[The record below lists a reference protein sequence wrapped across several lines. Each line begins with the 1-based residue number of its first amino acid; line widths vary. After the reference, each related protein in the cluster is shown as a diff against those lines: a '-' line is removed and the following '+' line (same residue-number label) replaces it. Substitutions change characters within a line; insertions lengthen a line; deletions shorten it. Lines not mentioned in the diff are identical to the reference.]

1 MSNLFYSLISFVIA
15 LFFMLIGVVGVM
27 IPWSLDVRTLLT
39 RFIFEDS
46 LAISLFG
53 FAFFVIGAAMLINFL
68 LSTKRRYY
76 KISSQNS
83 SATVDE
89 AVIQE
94 YLNTY
99 WKQLFPKNDIPCHLT
114 LKKNRIHISVD
125 LPFLPIQ
132 EQKPLL
138 ERIRK
143 DLIGIFAQVLGYSD
157 EFFLTASFQT
167 RSKET

>member
-1 MSNLFYSLISFVIA
+1 MSNLFHNLINLIIA
-15 LFFMLIGVVGVM
+15 LFFMLIGIVGIT
-27 IPWSLDVRTLLT
+27 IPWSINVRTLLT

-53 FAFFVIGAAMLINFL
+53 FAFFFISLAMVTNL
-68 LSTKRRYY
+68 LFHFRQRHYT
-76 KISSQNS
+76 INS
-83 SATVDE
+83 SNATTTVDE

-99 WKQLFPKNDIPCHLT
+99 WKQLFPKNDIPCQLD
-114 LKKNRIHISVD
+114 LKENKIHIAVD
-125 LPFLPIQ
+125 LPYLPIQ

-143 DLIGIFAQVLGYSD
+143 DLIKIFAKALGYSD
-157 EFFLTASFQT
+157 EFFLSASFQPK
-167 RSKET
+167 SGE